1 MKTLEYYINL
11 LFYIFLCLDRFGT
24 RVFNYCLDKTIG
36 AFFRKFVPR
45 RYHLPGIK
53 HPEIMQW
60 NEYSGRAFAS
70 KGLDIFFAIHAFLID
85 YFLFY
90 VLDTMIGVDNISIL
104 IFLLFFVFY
113 APCLYLSYKFI
124 DKNDRYK
131 VYFREFEK
139 KSAKWKRAC
148 TIAGFLISLETFF
161 SPIIIL
167 PLLFN

>member
-1 MKTLEYYINL
+1 
-11 LFYIFLCLDRFGT
+11 
-24 RVFNYCLDKTIG
+24 
-36 AFFRKFVPR
+36 
-45 RYHLPGIK
+45 
-53 HPEIMQW
+53 MQW

-70 KGLDIFFAIHAFLID
+70 KGLDIFFAVHAFLII
-85 YFLFY
+85 YYLLY
-90 VLDTMIGVDNISIL
+90 VIDTKFGLDNIYIL
-104 IFLLFFVFY
+104 FVLLFIVFFT
-113 APCLYLSYKFI
+113 PCLYLSYKFI

>member
-60 NEYSGRAFAS
+60 DEYSGRAFAS
-70 KGLDIFFAIHAFLID
+70 RGLDIFFAVHAFLII
-85 YFLFY
+85 YYMLY
-90 VLDTMIGVDNISIL
+90 VIDTKFGVDNIDIL
-104 IFLLFFVFY
+104 FVFLFIVFFT
-113 APCLYLSYKFI
+113 PCLYLSYKFI

-131 VYFREFEK
+131 VYFCEFEN
-139 KSAKWKRAC
+139 KSVMLKRAC

-161 SPIIIL
+161 FPNYYRGLVI
-167 PLLFN
+167 